1 MPNEDWNE
9 MDYNPLDF
17 LEEEESTD
25 ELVDETEKIKPM
37 APPEPEPKPKTAP
50 EPIEEPDFV
59 RYEPPKPKLPTME
72 ETFHKHL
79 PNTLYMSHYELAKHF
94 GHTPQEWRTFIRDN
108 HLFIETELAA
118 ISEAEA
124 RSALARLGNASG
136 TEVAAIK
143 ALLEKSKL
151 INDSQR
157 QNTKIV
163 MTFITPTDRNPK
175 KEEEKEDDNNNTV
188 L

>member
-1 MPNEDWNE
+1 MSNEDWNE

-17 LEEEESTD
+17 IEEEESTD
-25 ELVDETEKIKPM
+25 ELVDETEKVRLM
-37 APPEPEPKPKTAP
+37 APPSP

-59 RYEPPKPKLPTME
+59 RYEPPKPKLPSME

-79 PNTLYMSHYELAKHF
+79 PNTLYMSHYDLSKHF

-143 ALLEKSKL
+143 ALLEKSKM
-151 INDSQR
+151 INDAQR

-175 KEEEKEDDNNNTV
+175 KEEEPQSVDS
-188 L
+188 